1 MKGCFSLAAVLGAA
15 AFAAYPASACSIAL
29 PPPALPGESPE
40 AYKARIAEQ
49 ERERIAARMRTR
61 QANLLNHADLIFI
74 GRDTAWAPR
83 YRPPSAR
90 RDRAGRPLPPRPV
103 RPVVIEIPA
112 PSHYKP
118 VAWFRGPQSQASF
131 KVSRSQTTC
140 GAMSIGDTTNSTEGD
155 LYLFFAR
162 KGPLSEKTLIDAI
175 ALDKIDDPALIAFVA
190 KYRGKPPAP
199 VR

>member
-1 MKGCFSLAAVLGAA
+1 MRGCFTLAAVLGAA
-15 AFAAYPASACSIAL
+15 AFAASPASACSIAL

-49 ERERIAARMRTR
+49 ERKQTEAWMRTR

-74 GRDTAWAPR
+74 GRDTPWAPR
-83 YRPPSAR
+83 YRPSPSR
-90 RDRAGRPLPPRPV
+90 QDRAGRPLPPRPV
-103 RPVVIEIPA
+103 PPILIEIPA
-112 PSHYKP
+112 PSHYRP
-118 VAWFRGPQSQASF
+118 VAWFRGPPSQALF

-155 LYLFFAR
+155 LYLFSAR

-190 KYRGKPPAP
+190 RYRGKPP